1 VTEAGEVEARF
12 REAVA
17 RGDWAD
23 ARRCLPEYG
32 REIEERLC
40 SLPPGEDAAALLG
53 RAVKLLEQA
62 RRAAV
67 SERTHAGKELERL
80 AAAAS
85 YRRAGDVA
93 LRAALEFEG

>member
-1 VTEAGEVEARF
+1 VTEAGVVEARF

-17 RGDWAD
+17 RGDWEE

-53 RAVKLLEQA
+53 RAVKLLEQV

-67 SERTHAGKELERL
+67 SERTHAGMELERL
-80 AAAAS
+80 AAAVS
-85 YRRAGDVA
+85 YRRAGDA
-93 LRAALEFEG
+93 GFRAALELEG